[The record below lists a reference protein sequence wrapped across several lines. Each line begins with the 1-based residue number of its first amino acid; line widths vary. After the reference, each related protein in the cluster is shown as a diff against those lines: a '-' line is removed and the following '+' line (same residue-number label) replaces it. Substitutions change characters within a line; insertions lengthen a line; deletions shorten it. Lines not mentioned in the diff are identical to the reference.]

1 MSLTIRRWHVEC
13 YRRAAVKNM
22 QPESVFPRNGE
33 YFMVRYNPPYDER
46 LRHRRLIDSY
56 SQPKY
61 IYRTPLRM
69 FR

>member
-1 MSLTIRRWHVEC
+1 
-13 YRRAAVKNM
+13 M

-46 LRHRRLIDSY
+46 LRHRRIIDSY

>member
-13 YRRAAVKNM
+13 YRRAVVKTM

-33 YFMVRYNPPYDER
+33 YFMVRYNPPHDER
-46 LRHRRLIDSY
+46 IRHERIIDSY

-61 IYRTPLRM
+61 IYNIPLRM